1 MKEVA
6 EKDWTKDQ
14 WAQGGPGPVWRP
26 EFLAGES
33 EKTISKFSFGSI
45 HFVGQRRLRV
55 GGYVWIELSNQVCG
69 EVRRLWRL
77 LTRHTAQVLDSKLY

>member
-1 MKEVA
+1 LKEVA

-33 EKTISKFSFGSI
+33 EKTISEFLFWEYSLCWTETASRWRGCMDRAVKSGMRGGQEVVAALDETYGS
-45 HFVGQRRLRV
+45 
-55 GGYVWIELSNQVCG
+55 S
-69 EVRRLWRL
+69 
-77 LTRHTAQVLDSKLY
+77 A